1 MQAMLSILSM
11 YAYDN
16 TIFDDME
23 LPEDVDRQTIIDK
36 ICFDNAELSLLYIDP
51 DAMKLLIKNWST
63 VQCPNWT
70 RIAEALEAEYSPI
83 ENYDRHELWTDAGS
97 SSTQDSTT
105 NSTQDSTTGSTQ
117 QTTGTTRKV
126 AGWNDDSSL
135 TPSEGVDS
143 TGSGSS
149 TQQSTGSS
157 TQQSTGSGTTSNRR
171 EGRTHGNIGVTT
183 AQDMITQ
190 EIKLRSSIT
199 LADVI
204 SSSFRKHFCIM
215 IY

>member
-1 MQAMLSILSM
+1 MQASFSILSM

-16 TIFDDME
+16 TIFDDLE
-23 LPEDVDRQTIIDK
+23 LPEDVDRQMIIDK

-51 DAMKLLIKNWST
+51 DAMKQLIKNWST

-83 ENYDRHELWTDAGS
+83 ENYDRYETFTDTGS
-97 SSTQDSTT
+97 SSTQQS
-105 NSTQDSTTGSTQ
+105 
-117 QTTGTTRKV
+117 TGTTRKV
-126 AGWNDDSSL
+126 AGWNNDSAL

-143 TGSGSS
+143 SGSGSAS
-149 TQQSTGSS
+149 NTNTRTGHL
-157 TQQSTGSGTTSNRR
+157 
-171 EGRTHGNIGVTT
+171 HGNIGVTT
-183 AQDMITQ
+183 AMQMIT
-190 EIKLRSSIT
+190 EEVKLRSTIT

>member
-1 MQAMLSILSM
+1 MQAMFSILSL

-36 ICFDNAELSLLYIDP
+36 ICFDNAELSLIYIDP
-51 DAMKLLIKNWST
+51 DAVKQLIKNWST

-83 ENYDRHELWTDAGS
+83 ENYDRHELWTDTGS
-97 SSTQDSTT
+97 S
-105 NSTQDSTTGSTQ
+105 STQDSTTGSTQ

-126 AGWNDDSSL
+126 AGWNNDSSL

-149 TQQSTGSS
+149 TQQSTGS
-157 TQQSTGSGTTSNRR
+157 GTTNNRR

-190 EIKLRSSIT
+190 EVKLRGSIT

>member
-1 MQAMLSILSM
+1 MQAMLSILSL

-16 TIFDDME
+16 TIFDDLE
-23 LPEDVDRQTIIDK
+23 LPEDIDRQTIIDK

-63 VQCPNWT
+63 VECPNWE
-70 RIAEALEAEYSPI
+70 RIAEALAAEYSPI
-83 ENYDRHELWTDAGS
+83 ENYDRYEDFTDTS
-97 SSTQDSTT
+97 SQS
-105 NSTQDSTTGSTQ
+105 
-117 QTTGTTRKV
+117 TGTTRKV
-126 AGWNDDSSL
+126 AGWNNDSSL

-143 TGSGSS
+143 SGSGS
-149 TQQSTGSS
+149 
-157 TQQSTGSGTTSNRR
+157 NRR
-171 EGRTHGNIGVTT
+171 TGHLHGNIGVTT
-183 AQDMITQ
+183 AQQMIT
-190 EIKLRSSIT
+190 EEVKLRSSIT

>member
-1 MQAMLSILSM
+1 MQAMLSVLSM

-16 TIFDDME
+16 TIFDE
-23 LPEDVDRQTIIDK
+23 LVLPEDVDQQTIIDK
-36 ICFDNAELSLLYIDP
+36 ICFDNAELSLLYTDP
-51 DAMKLLIKNWST
+51 DTMKLLIKNWST
-63 VQCPNWT
+63 VEAPNWT
-70 RIAEALEAEYSPI
+70 RIAEALDAEYSPI
-83 ENYDRHELWTDAGS
+83 ENYDRQELWTDTGS
-97 SSTQDSTT
+97 S
-105 NSTQDSTTGSTQ
+105 STQDSTTGSTQ

-126 AGWNDDSSL
+126 AGWNNDSSL

-143 TGSGSS
+143 TGS
-149 TQQSTGSS
+149 GSS